1 MRMAFRSGSIAG
13 LSIVSIALIGT
24 SAAYLMFADIR
35 SLAGFVAGASLTSLF
50 LRVSG
55 GVFTRATSKTASLM
69 QPQGKSIANSSS
81 KTSKRVATYIGS
93 GVGTVF
99 GLGPDLFESFVAATI
114 ATAILGSTLPFF
126 YRDSYAMCVYN
137 HLEIDQYC
145 GPFGYPE
152 QLSYASYICRQN
164 NFYLS
169 YPQLTTW
176 ASNTAFIAAPFV
188 LGAAGLLV
196 SFVCTLYV
204 RTSAGNTYRKEEK
217 PDLVQKLRFAIRLN
231 MLLGSCLLIASSAAI
246 FFGLFGPRSTFQKS
260 SGLGSDG
267 NLIRMELDRTLNNT
281 CLPVSLNLT
290 DTSAFN
296 PFPIPQGG
304 RYVNGRYRPVND
316 MGVQIGPANAT
327 DRRLFGCAVIGI
339 VLGVFMT
346 GFCSVYFTAEAFAP
360 TQRVAKAV
368 KFGTV
373 ATVVQGLGNGLLG
386 SFPPTICLLVGVVS
400 SYALYGAYG
409 IGIMAL
415 VSWRLPFCQE
425 QAWLQR
431 VV

>member
-99 GLGPDLFESFVAATI
+99 GLGPELFESFVAATI

-152 QLSYASYICRQN
+152 
-164 NFYLS
+164 
-169 YPQLTTW
+169 
-176 ASNTAFIAAPFV
+176 
-188 LGAAGLLV
+188 
-196 SFVCTLYV
+196 
-204 RTSAGNTYRKEEK
+204 
-217 PDLVQKLRFAIRLN
+217 
-231 MLLGSCLLIASSAAI
+231 
-246 FFGLFGPRSTFQKS
+246 
-260 SGLGSDG
+260 
-267 NLIRMELDRTLNNT
+267 
-281 CLPVSLNLT
+281 
-290 DTSAFN
+290 
-296 PFPIPQGG
+296 
-304 RYVNGRYRPVND
+304 
-316 MGVQIGPANAT
+316 
-327 DRRLFGCAVIGI
+327 
-339 VLGVFMT
+339 
-346 GFCSVYFTAEAFAP
+346 
-360 TQRVAKAV
+360 
-368 KFGTV
+368 
-373 ATVVQGLGNGLLG
+373 
-386 SFPPTICLLVGVVS
+386 
-400 SYALYGAYG
+400 
-409 IGIMAL
+409 
-415 VSWRLPFCQE
+415 
-425 QAWLQR
+425 
-431 VV
+431 